1 MHIYVYIYTHKYMK
15 QANDLTS
22 KCEMYEQI
30 MKKVNKQK
38 KNECID

>member
-1 MHIYVYIYTHKYMK
+1 MK

-38 KNECID
+38 KMNV